1 MIDCGFFSKTSSC
14 FITNHR
20 ISKGKILMKY
30 SGVFR
35 KSEGSKNMTKSFPAV
50 PDKEGERHVA
60 QVITKKHHT

>member
-1 MIDCGFFSKTSSC
+1 
-14 FITNHR
+14 
-20 ISKGKILMKY
+20 MKY

-35 KSEGSKNMTKSFPAV
+35 KSEGSKNMKKSFPTV